1 MLLENVPGLLNWH
14 MRDDPPQP
22 PAITHVVS
30 ELERL
35 GYRWAHRV
43 IGLTGFGIPQRRRR
57 VFVVASRD
65 GDPRDVLLAPQ
76 AVCLGQCLEM
86 HRPPGGDVL
95 RANAGLGTDRG
106 TDSETDGCI
115 DDETHRHSKKK
126 RNNSDAFPERAC
138 VECALDAAASPAAAR
153 AGADRHSACAHGARE
168 CYECFRTPPL
178 VTPTRVVASIDLA
191 EKRHGPMLDE
201 LFTLTTANG
210 RRMCLVE
217 RDASSGAGRRGMLHV
232 EDAERLMGLPAGWT
246 EPVYPLNTPGK
257 PRRTMDY
264 KYAELVARNGRAAAE
279 SAAANSADPPG
290 SRDVSDP
297 PDDDRATTAR
307 TEENARRAF
316 AQRANEFSAATYK
329 RFEKLGL
336 AVAVPQARW
345 LGERLMR
352 PYDLK
357 FARAGDG
364 IKFAR
369 AVPGG
374 PNAAV
379 GGVVDRRDRRV
390 QRAAPSGF
398 DPLASEPDGEF
409 EAPSGGVDEDAR
421 IEIDDEGGGGDID
434 EDAVAT
440 KTARSS
446 GSRSVLDDARLEAA
460 AAASGWPDAA
470 YNVHPPLGWR
480 ARFALPECGDAP
492 VIRGFV
498 PLGEFLVKKPG
509 EWPEAPLEQ
518 ARGYVKRLRLAHVHV
533 EPFVARA
540 LGEKQTAAEKKTA
553 GKRKRGPGEEGD
565 GEETREETAPPDV
578 AAEGGVSG
586 DDGVPAGR
594 VVWAPWLLGRGP
606 PARRARVFWP
616 ALALH
621 AHDDRDQI
629 PPDAFDALAKARQ
642 ADAASRDLEISSDT
656 HVLVVYFGDKTYEWC
671 ASDSLL
677 NFLEH
682 RDEFAEQPLLRNR
695 KRFLEGVRLAGE
707 WVDEQRRL
715 GLAPSMLRAR
725 EARARAEERLRRA
738 VGAASGDGSGL
749 ATPASCGACGVC
761 KRNAAETGAVSFSP
775 RHLSRKCAN
784 RKATTVN
791 PSHDTASVCPQI
803 GVILEARVGHVG
815 ACLTLLRE
823 RAVGRRVRVHWPAEA
838 ARGPFAGTVASFDAE
853 SLTHSIAYDDGD
865 VEPACRLWKETVH
878 LGVPEDARAEAE
890 AAAEKRSGDEGAFG
904 GDEGARGEKKKART
918 RDEAPPAPFFGAGGT
933 DSPRGGHTSLPSASA
948 SRGKRKR
955 DRPPDGSGNVRDAL
969 DSRASRAAERATSRR
984 NIAGEAARAREPER
998 PRRGPGRPPASGR
1011 GRGTRRGDGA
1021 RGGAEACAVG

>member
-95 RANAGLGTDRG
+95 QANAGLGTDRG
-106 TDSETDGCI
+106 TDSETDGCEGDD
-115 DDETHRHSKKK
+115 DDEAHRHSKKK
-126 RNNSDAFPERAC
+126 RNDKASAFPERAC

-153 AGADRHSACAHGARE
+153 AKADRHFSQQKTCAHGARE

-264 KYAELVARNGRAAAE
+264 KYAELVARNGRAAAA
-279 SAAANSADPPG
+279 SAAANSADPPNS
-290 SRDVSDP
+290 SRDVSEP
-297 PDDDRATTAR
+297 PDDRATTGQKK

-364 IKFAR
+364 VKFAR

-398 DPLASEPDGEF
+398 GLGFPLASEPDGEY

-421 IEIDDEGGGGDID
+421 IEIDDEGGGGDVD

-440 KTARSS
+440 KTAWNRSS

-470 YNVHPPLGWR
+470 YNVHPSSGWR

-540 LGEKQTAAEKKTA
+540 LGEKQTAAAVT
-553 GKRKRGPGEEGD
+553 KRKRGPGEEGD
-565 GEETREETAPPDV
+565 GEETREVTAVPDV

-629 PPDAFDALAKARQ
+629 PPDAFDALAKVQ
-642 ADAASRDLEISSDT
+642 PVPSRGEIGEIGPSVSDT
-656 HVLVVYFGDKTYEWC
+656 HALVVYFGDKTYEWRE
-671 ASDSLL
+671 SDALL
-677 NFLEH
+677 DFLEH
-682 RDEFAEQPLLRNR
+682 KDELAEQPLLRTR
-695 KRFLEGVRLAGE
+695 ARFLRGVALAGE
-707 WVDEQRRL
+707 WHAEQRRL
-715 GLAPSMLRAR
+715 GVTPAIRRAR

-738 VGAASGDGSGL
+738 VGAAGGDGSGADAL
-749 ATPASCGACGVC
+749 PPASCGACRVC
-761 KRNAAETGAVSFSP
+761 ARNKQAETAIPFSA
-775 RHLSRKCAN
+775 RHLSRACAT
-784 RKATTVN
+784 ATAA
-791 PSHDTASVCPQI
+791 SSLQKRRLLDRTARSTNALCPQI
-803 GVILEARVGHVG
+803 GAIVEARRGHVG

-823 RAVGRRVRVHWPAEA
+823 RAVGRRVRVHWPDEA
-838 ARGPFAGTVASFDAE
+838 DRGPFAGTVAAFDAE
-853 SLTHSIAYDDGD
+853 FLTHAVAYDDGD

-890 AAAEKRSGDEGAFG
+890 RAQRRERGISSG
-904 GDEGARGEKKKART
+904 
-918 RDEAPPAPFFGAGGT
+918 P
-933 DSPRGGHTSLPSASA
+933 
-948 SRGKRKR
+948 
-955 DRPPDGSGNVRDAL
+955 RDA
-969 DSRASRAAERATSRR
+969 RATGRAARA
-984 NIAGEAARAREPER
+984 AARARNAEREPAR
-998 PRRGPGRPPASGR
+998 APASGR
-1011 GRGTRRGDGA
+1011 GRGG
-1021 RGGAEACAVG
+1021 RGGGGGGGRGRKEACVVG

>member
-1 MLLENVPGLLNWH
+1 MRYGAQTGLCAHVFRLLRASRSPVPWVLLENVPGLLNWH

-106 TDSETDGCI
+106 TDSENDGCI
-115 DDETHRHSKKK
+115 DDEAHRHSKKK
-126 RNNSDAFPERAC
+126 GNNSDAFPERAC

-279 SAAANSADPPG
+279 SDAANSADPH
-290 SRDVSDP
+290 
-297 PDDDRATTAR
+297 DDDRATTAR

-364 IKFAR
+364 VKFAR

-390 QRAAPSGF
+390 QKAAPSAPSGF
-398 DPLASEPDGEF
+398 YPLASEPDGSET
-409 EAPSGGVDEDAR
+409 PSGGVDEDAR
-421 IEIDDEGGGGDID
+421 IDEDDAVD

-440 KTARSS
+440 KTARKKSS
-446 GSRSVLDDARLEAA
+446 GFRSVLDDARLEAA

-470 YNVHPPLGWR
+470 YNVHPQLGWR

-509 EWPEAPLEQ
+509 EWPEASLEQ

-540 LGEKQTAAEKKTA
+540 LGEKQTAAGGK
-553 GKRKRGPGEEGD
+553 KRKRSPGEEGD
-565 GEETREETAPPDV
+565 GEETREETALSDV
-578 AAEGGVSG
+578 AAEGGVSE
-586 DDGVPAGR
+586 DDKVPAGR

-629 PPDAFDALAKARQ
+629 PPDAFDALAKVQPVPSRGEGAAA
-642 ADAASRDLEISSDT
+642 ADDASIGGGLLASVPADRTMRSLSVSDT
-656 HVLVVYFGDKTYEWC
+656 HVLVVYFGDKTYEWRE
-671 ASDSLL
+671 SDALL
-677 NFLEH
+677 DFLEH
-682 RDEFAEQPLLRNR
+682 KDELAEQPLLRTR
-695 KRFLEGVRLAGE
+695 ARFLRGVALANE
-707 WVDEQRRL
+707 WHAEQRRR
-715 GLAPSMLRAR
+715 GVTPAIRRAR

-738 VGAASGDGSGL
+738 VGAAGGDGSGAGVL
-749 ATPASCGACGVC
+749 PPASCGACRVC
-761 KRNAAETGAVSFSP
+761 ARNKQAETAVPFSA
-775 RHLSRKCAN
+775 RHLSRACA
-784 RKATTVN
+784 
-791 PSHDTASVCPQI
+791 TASAASARRLLDRTAHRQSARRPNALCPQI
-803 GVILEARVGHVG
+803 GAIVEARRGHVG

-823 RAVGRRVRVHWPAEA
+823 RAVGRRVRVYWPDEA
-838 ARGPFAGTVASFDAE
+838 DRGPFAGTVAAFDAE
-853 SLTHSIAYDDGD
+853 FLTHAVAYDDGD

-878 LGVPEDARAEAE
+878 LGVPEDAQAEAE
-890 AAAEKRSGDEGAFG
+890 RAQRRERGVLS
-904 GDEGARGEKKKART
+904 GARDAR
-918 RDEAPPAPFFGAGGT
+918 AKG
-933 DSPRGGHTSLPSASA
+933 
-948 SRGKRKR
+948 
-955 DRPPDGSGNVRDAL
+955 
-969 DSRASRAAERATSRR
+969 RATR
-984 NIAGEAARAREPER
+984 AAARARNAEREPAR
-998 PRRGPGRPPASGR
+998 PPGPRAPGRPPASAR
-1011 GRGTRRGDGA
+1011 GRGG
-1021 RGGAEACAVG
+1021 RGGGGGVGRGQKKACVVG

>member
-1 MLLENVPGLLNWH
+1 MRYGAQTGLCAHVFRLLRASRSPVPWVLLENVPGLLNWH

-106 TDSETDGCI
+106 TDSENDGCI
-115 DDETHRHSKKK
+115 DDEAHRHSKKK
-126 RNNSDAFPERAC
+126 GNNSDAFPERAC

-279 SAAANSADPPG
+279 SDAANSADPH
-290 SRDVSDP
+290 
-297 PDDDRATTAR
+297 DDDRATTAR

-364 IKFAR
+364 VKFAR

-390 QRAAPSGF
+390 QKAAPSAPSGF
-398 DPLASEPDGEF
+398 YPLASEPDGSET
-409 EAPSGGVDEDAR
+409 PSGGVDEDAR
-421 IEIDDEGGGGDID
+421 IDEDDAVD

-440 KTARSS
+440 KTARKKSS
-446 GSRSVLDDARLEAA
+446 GFRSVLDDARLEAA

-470 YNVHPPLGWR
+470 YNVHPQLGWR

-509 EWPEAPLEQ
+509 EWPEASLEQ

-540 LGEKQTAAEKKTA
+540 LGEKQTAAGGK
-553 GKRKRGPGEEGD
+553 KRKRSPGEEGD
-565 GEETREETAPPDV
+565 GEETREETALPDV
-578 AAEGGVSG
+578 AAEGGVSE
-586 DDGVPAGR
+586 DDKVPAGR

-629 PPDAFDALAKARQ
+629 PPDAFDALAKVQPVPSRGEGAAA
-642 ADAASRDLEISSDT
+642 ADDASIGGGLLASVPADRTMRSLSVSDT
-656 HVLVVYFGDKTYEWC
+656 HVLVVYFGDKTYEWRE
-671 ASDSLL
+671 SDALL
-677 NFLEH
+677 DFLEH
-682 RDEFAEQPLLRNR
+682 KDELAEQPLLRTR
-695 KRFLEGVRLAGE
+695 ARFLRGVALANE
-707 WVDEQRRL
+707 WHAEQRRR
-715 GLAPSMLRAR
+715 GVTPAIRRAR

-738 VGAASGDGSGL
+738 VGAAGGDGSGAGVL
-749 ATPASCGACGVC
+749 PPASCGACRVC
-761 KRNAAETGAVSFSP
+761 ARNKQAETAVPFSA
-775 RHLSRKCAN
+775 RHLSRACA
-784 RKATTVN
+784 
-791 PSHDTASVCPQI
+791 TASAASARRLLDRTAHRQSARRPNAVCPQI
-803 GVILEARVGHVG
+803 GAIVEARRGHVG

-823 RAVGRRVRVHWPAEA
+823 RAVGRRVRVHWPDEA
-838 ARGPFAGTVASFDAE
+838 DRGPFAGTVAAFDAE
-853 SLTHSIAYDDGD
+853 FLTHAVAYDDGD

-878 LGVPEDARAEAE
+878 LGVPEDAQAEAE
-890 AAAEKRSGDEGAFG
+890 RAQRRERGVSS
-904 GDEGARGEKKKART
+904 GARET
-918 RDEAPPAPFFGAGGT
+918 RAKG
-933 DSPRGGHTSLPSASA
+933 
-948 SRGKRKR
+948 
-955 DRPPDGSGNVRDAL
+955 
-969 DSRASRAAERATSRR
+969 RATR
-984 NIAGEAARAREPER
+984 AAARARNAEREPAR
-998 PRRGPGRPPASGR
+998 PPGPRAPGRPPASAR
-1011 GRGTRRGDGA
+1011 GRGG
-1021 RGGAEACAVG
+1021 RGGGGGVGRGQKKACVVG

>member
-1 MLLENVPGLLNWH
+1 MRFGTQTGLCAHVFRLLRASRAPWVVLENVPGLLNWH

-22 PAITHVVS
+22 PAISHVVS

-43 IGLTGFGIPQRRRR
+43 VGLTGFGIPQRRRR
-57 VFVVASRD
+57 VFVVASTH

-76 AVCLGQCLEM
+76 AVCLGQCVEM
-86 HRPPGGDVL
+86 HRREASDADVRGIVGGF
-95 RANAGLGTDRG
+95 
-106 TDSETDGCI
+106 ETDDASRR
-115 DDETHRHSKKK
+115 DDEAAGVAR
-126 RNNSDAFPERAC
+126 DGGERAC
-138 VECALDAAASPAAAR
+138 IECALDAVASPAAAAKSGGGGFAR
-153 AGADRHSACAHGARE
+153 ASACAHGARE

-178 VTPTRVVASIDLA
+178 VTPRRVVASLDLA
-191 EKRHGPMLDE
+191 EKRHGPMLNE

-217 RDASSGAGRRGMLHV
+217 RGRDGASRRGALHI

-246 EPVYPLNTPGK
+246 EPAYPLNVPGK
-257 PRRTMDY
+257 PKRNIDY
-264 KYAELVARNGRAAAE
+264 NYAALLARNGRAGDKTR
-279 SAAANSADPPG
+279 ADPRDDQTRE
-290 SRDVSDP
+290 SRENGRLLERDRRGNL
-297 PDDDRATTAR
+297 DDARA
-307 TEENARRAF
+307 EENARRAF
-316 AQRANEFSAATYK
+316 AQQMNEFSAATFK

-364 IKFAR
+364 VKFTVA
-369 AVPGG
+369 APGG
-374 PNAAV
+374 PDAAA

-390 QRAAPSGF
+390 RR
-398 DPLASEPDGEF
+398 E
-409 EAPSGGVDEDAR
+409 R
-421 IEIDDEGGGGDID
+421 
-434 EDAVAT
+434 
-440 KTARSS
+440 S
-446 GSRSVLDDARLEAA
+446 GSEEGKPFVDKRLSNETETDAIVRGARMVDDARLEAA

-470 YNVHPPLGWR
+470 YNVRPHFSWR

-498 PLGEFLVKKPG
+498 PLGEFLRRSADD
-509 EWPEAPLEQ
+509 WPEVSREQ
-518 ARGYVKRLRLAHVHV
+518 ALGYVERLRLAHMHV

-540 LGEKQTAAEKKTA
+540 LGEKPNARNADAPMRGAGAA
-553 GKRKRGPGEEGD
+553 GGDVPGD
-565 GEETREETAPPDV
+565 GSPPGGPPNVSD
-578 AAEGGVSG
+578 EGAVPE
-586 DDGVPAGR
+586 DGVPAGR

-784 RKATTVN
+784 RKATTAN

-984 NIAGEAARAREPER
+984 NIAGEAAHAREPER

>member
-1 MLLENVPGLLNWH
+1 MRYGAQTGLCAHVFRLLRASRSPVPWVLLENVPGLLNWH

-106 TDSETDGCI
+106 TDSENDGCI
-115 DDETHRHSKKK
+115 DDEAHRHSKKK
-126 RNNSDAFPERAC
+126 GNNSDAFPERAC

-279 SAAANSADPPG
+279 SDAANSADPH
-290 SRDVSDP
+290 
-297 PDDDRATTAR
+297 DDDRATTAR

-364 IKFAR
+364 VKFAR

-390 QRAAPSGF
+390 QKAAPSAPSGF
-398 DPLASEPDGEF
+398 YPLASEPDGSET
-409 EAPSGGVDEDAR
+409 PSGGVDEDAR
-421 IEIDDEGGGGDID
+421 IDEDDAVD

-440 KTARSS
+440 KTARKKSS
-446 GSRSVLDDARLEAA
+446 GFRSVLDDARLEAA

-470 YNVHPPLGWR
+470 YNVHPQLGWR

-509 EWPEAPLEQ
+509 EWPEASLEQ

-540 LGEKQTAAEKKTA
+540 LGEKQTAAGGK
-553 GKRKRGPGEEGD
+553 KRKRSPGEEGD
-565 GEETREETAPPDV
+565 GEETREETALPDV
-578 AAEGGVSG
+578 AAEGGVSE
-586 DDGVPAGR
+586 DDGIPAGR

-629 PPDAFDALAKARQ
+629 PPDAFDALAKVQPVPSRGEGAAA
-642 ADAASRDLEISSDT
+642 ADDASIGGGLLASVPADRTMRSLSVSDT
-656 HVLVVYFGDKTYEWC
+656 HVLVVYFGDKTYEWRE
-671 ASDSLL
+671 SDALL
-677 NFLEH
+677 DFLEH
-682 RDEFAEQPLLRNR
+682 KDELAEQPLLRTR
-695 KRFLEGVRLAGE
+695 ARFLRGVALANE
-707 WVDEQRRL
+707 WHAEQRRR
-715 GLAPSMLRAR
+715 GVTPAIRRAR

-738 VGAASGDGSGL
+738 VGAAGGDGSGAGVL
-749 ATPASCGACGVC
+749 PPASCGACRVC
-761 KRNAAETGAVSFSP
+761 ARNKQAETAVPFSA
-775 RHLSRKCAN
+775 RHLSRACA
-784 RKATTVN
+784 
-791 PSHDTASVCPQI
+791 TASAASARRLLDRTAHRQSARRPNALCPQI
-803 GVILEARVGHVG
+803 GAIVEARRGHVG

-823 RAVGRRVRVHWPAEA
+823 RAVGRRVRVHWPDEA
-838 ARGPFAGTVASFDAE
+838 DRGPFAGTVAAFDAE
-853 SLTHSIAYDDGD
+853 FLTHAVAYDDGD

-878 LGVPEDARAEAE
+878 LGVPEDAQAEAE
-890 AAAEKRSGDEGAFG
+890 RAQRRERGVSS
-904 GDEGARGEKKKART
+904 GARET
-918 RDEAPPAPFFGAGGT
+918 
-933 DSPRGGHTSLPSASA
+933 
-948 SRGKRKR
+948 
-955 DRPPDGSGNVRDAL
+955 
-969 DSRASRAAERATSRR
+969 RATGRATR
-984 NIAGEAARAREPER
+984 AAARARNAEREPAR
-998 PRRGPGRPPASGR
+998 PPGPRAPGRPPASAR
-1011 GRGTRRGDGA
+1011 GRGG
-1021 RGGAEACAVG
+1021 RGGGGGVGRGQKKACVVG

>member
-1 MLLENVPGLLNWH
+1 MRYGAQTGLCAHVFRLLRASRSPVPWVLLENVPGLLNWH

-106 TDSETDGCI
+106 TDSENDGCI
-115 DDETHRHSKKK
+115 DDEAHRHSKKK
-126 RNNSDAFPERAC
+126 GNNSDAFPERAC

-153 AGADRHSACAHGARE
+153 ARADRHSACAHGARE

-279 SAAANSADPPG
+279 SDAANSADPH
-290 SRDVSDP
+290 
-297 PDDDRATTAR
+297 DDDRATTAR

-364 IKFAR
+364 VKFAR

-390 QRAAPSGF
+390 QKAAPSAPSGF
-398 DPLASEPDGEF
+398 YPLASEPDGSET
-409 EAPSGGVDEDAR
+409 PSGGVDEDAR
-421 IEIDDEGGGGDID
+421 IDEDDAVD

-440 KTARSS
+440 KTARKKSS
-446 GSRSVLDDARLEAA
+446 GFRSVLDDARLEAA

-470 YNVHPPLGWR
+470 YNVHPQLGWR

-540 LGEKQTAAEKKTA
+540 LGEKQTAAGGK
-553 GKRKRGPGEEGD
+553 KRKRSPGEEGD
-565 GEETREETAPPDV
+565 GEETREETALSDV
-578 AAEGGVSG
+578 AAEGGVSE
-586 DDGVPAGR
+586 DDKVPAGR

-629 PPDAFDALAKARQ
+629 PPDAFDALAKVQPVPSRGEGAAA
-642 ADAASRDLEISSDT
+642 ADDASIGGGLLASVPADRTMRSLSVSDT
-656 HVLVVYFGDKTYEWC
+656 HVLVVYFGDKTYEWRE
-671 ASDSLL
+671 SDALL
-677 NFLEH
+677 DFLEH
-682 RDEFAEQPLLRNR
+682 KDELAEQPLLRTR
-695 KRFLEGVRLAGE
+695 ARFLRGVALANE
-707 WVDEQRRL
+707 WHAEQRRK
-715 GLAPSMLRAR
+715 GVTPAIRRAR

-738 VGAASGDGSGL
+738 VGAAGGDGSGAGVL
-749 ATPASCGACGVC
+749 PPASCGACRVC
-761 KRNAAETGAVSFSP
+761 ARNKQAETAVPFSA
-775 RHLSRKCAN
+775 RHLSRACA
-784 RKATTVN
+784 
-791 PSHDTASVCPQI
+791 TASAASARRLLDRTAHRQSARRPNALCPQI
-803 GVILEARVGHVG
+803 GAIVEARRGHVG

-823 RAVGRRVRVHWPAEA
+823 RAVGRRVRVHWPDEA
-838 ARGPFAGTVASFDAE
+838 DRGPFAGTVAAFDAE
-853 SLTHSIAYDDGD
+853 FLTHAFAYDDGD

-878 LGVPEDARAEAE
+878 LGVPEDAQAEAE
-890 AAAEKRSGDEGAFG
+890 RAQRRERGVLS
-904 GDEGARGEKKKART
+904 GARDAR
-918 RDEAPPAPFFGAGGT
+918 AKG
-933 DSPRGGHTSLPSASA
+933 
-948 SRGKRKR
+948 
-955 DRPPDGSGNVRDAL
+955 
-969 DSRASRAAERATSRR
+969 RATR
-984 NIAGEAARAREPER
+984 AAARARNAEREPAR
-998 PRRGPGRPPASGR
+998 APSPRGPGHPPASAR
-1011 GRGTRRGDGA
+1011 GRGG
-1021 RGGAEACAVG
+1021 RGGGGGGGREQKEACVVG

>member
-1 MLLENVPGLLNWH
+1 MRYGAQTGLCAHVFRLLRASRSPVPWVLLENVPGLLNWH

-106 TDSETDGCI
+106 TDSENDGCI
-115 DDETHRHSKKK
+115 DDEAHRHSKKK
-126 RNNSDAFPERAC
+126 GNNSDAFPERAC

-279 SAAANSADPPG
+279 SDAANSADPH
-290 SRDVSDP
+290 
-297 PDDDRATTAR
+297 DDDRATTAR

-364 IKFAR
+364 VKFAR

-390 QRAAPSGF
+390 QKAAPSAPSGF
-398 DPLASEPDGEF
+398 YPLASEPDGSET
-409 EAPSGGVDEDAR
+409 PSGGVDEDAR
-421 IEIDDEGGGGDID
+421 IDEDDAVD

-440 KTARSS
+440 KTARKKSS
-446 GSRSVLDDARLEAA
+446 GFRSVLDDARLEAA

-470 YNVHPPLGWR
+470 YNVHPQLGWR

-509 EWPEAPLEQ
+509 EWPEASLEQ

-540 LGEKQTAAEKKTA
+540 LGEKQTAAGGK
-553 GKRKRGPGEEGD
+553 KRKRSPGEEGD
-565 GEETREETAPPDV
+565 GEETREETALSDV
-578 AAEGGVSG
+578 AAEGGVSE
-586 DDGVPAGR
+586 DDKVPAGR

-629 PPDAFDALAKARQ
+629 PPDAFDALAKVQPVPSRGEGAAA
-642 ADAASRDLEISSDT
+642 ADDASIGGGLLASVPADRTMRSLSVSDT
-656 HVLVVYFGDKTYEWC
+656 HVLVVYFGDKTYEWRE
-671 ASDSLL
+671 SDALL
-677 NFLEH
+677 DFLEH
-682 RDEFAEQPLLRNR
+682 KDELAEQPLLRTR
-695 KRFLEGVRLAGE
+695 ARFLRGVALANE
-707 WVDEQRRL
+707 WHAEQRRR
-715 GLAPSMLRAR
+715 GVTPAIRRAR

-738 VGAASGDGSGL
+738 VGAAGGDGSGAGVL
-749 ATPASCGACGVC
+749 PPASCGACRVC
-761 KRNAAETGAVSFSP
+761 ARNKQAETAVPFSA
-775 RHLSRKCAN
+775 RHLSRACA
-784 RKATTVN
+784 
-791 PSHDTASVCPQI
+791 TASAASARRLLDRTAHRQSARRPNALCPQI
-803 GVILEARVGHVG
+803 GAIVEARRGHVG

-823 RAVGRRVRVHWPAEA
+823 RAVGRRVRVYWPDEA
-838 ARGPFAGTVASFDAE
+838 DRGPFAGTVAAFDAE
-853 SLTHSIAYDDGD
+853 FLTHAVAYDDGD

-878 LGVPEDARAEAE
+878 LGVPEDAQAEAE
-890 AAAEKRSGDEGAFG
+890 RAQRRERGVLS
-904 GDEGARGEKKKART
+904 GARDAR
-918 RDEAPPAPFFGAGGT
+918 AKG
-933 DSPRGGHTSLPSASA
+933 
-948 SRGKRKR
+948 
-955 DRPPDGSGNVRDAL
+955 
-969 DSRASRAAERATSRR
+969 RATR
-984 NIAGEAARAREPER
+984 AAARARNAEREPAR
-998 PRRGPGRPPASGR
+998 PPGPRAPGRPPASAR
-1011 GRGTRRGDGA
+1011 GRGG
-1021 RGGAEACAVG
+1021 RGGGGGFGRGQKKACVVG

>member
-1 MLLENVPGLLNWH
+1 MRYGAQTGLCAHVFRLLRASRSPVPWVLLENVPGLLNWH

-106 TDSETDGCI
+106 TDSENDGCI
-115 DDETHRHSKKK
+115 DDEAHRHSKKK
-126 RNNSDAFPERAC
+126 GNNSDAFPERAC

-279 SAAANSADPPG
+279 SDAANSADPH
-290 SRDVSDP
+290 
-297 PDDDRATTAR
+297 DDDRATTAR

-364 IKFAR
+364 VKFAR

-390 QRAAPSGF
+390 QKAAPSAPSGF
-398 DPLASEPDGEF
+398 YPLASEPDGSET
-409 EAPSGGVDEDAR
+409 PSGGVDEDAR
-421 IEIDDEGGGGDID
+421 IDEDDAVD

-440 KTARSS
+440 KTARKKSS
-446 GSRSVLDDARLEAA
+446 GFRSVLDDARLEAA

-470 YNVHPPLGWR
+470 YNVHPQLGWR

-509 EWPEAPLEQ
+509 EWPEASLEQ

-540 LGEKQTAAEKKTA
+540 LGEKQTAAGGK
-553 GKRKRGPGEEGD
+553 KRKRSPGEEGD
-565 GEETREETAPPDV
+565 GEETREETALPDV
-578 AAEGGVSG
+578 AAEGGVSE
-586 DDGVPAGR
+586 DDKVPAGR

-629 PPDAFDALAKARQ
+629 PPDAFDALAKVQPVPSRGEGAA
-642 ADAASRDLEISSDT
+642 ADDDASIGGGLLASVPADRTMRSLSVSDT
-656 HVLVVYFGDKTYEWC
+656 HVLVVYFGDKTYEWRE
-671 ASDSLL
+671 SDALL
-677 NFLEH
+677 DFLEH
-682 RDEFAEQPLLRNR
+682 KDELAEQPLLRTR
-695 KRFLEGVRLAGE
+695 ARFLRGVALANE
-707 WVDEQRRL
+707 WHAEQRRR
-715 GLAPSMLRAR
+715 GVTPAIRRAR

-738 VGAASGDGSGL
+738 VGAAGGDGSGAGVL
-749 ATPASCGACGVC
+749 PPASCGACRVC
-761 KRNAAETGAVSFSP
+761 ARNKQAETAVPFSA
-775 RHLSRKCAN
+775 RHLSRACA
-784 RKATTVN
+784 
-791 PSHDTASVCPQI
+791 TASAASARRLLDRTAHRQSARRPNAVCPQI
-803 GVILEARVGHVG
+803 GAIVEARRGHVG

-823 RAVGRRVRVHWPAEA
+823 RAVGRRVRVHWPDEA
-838 ARGPFAGTVASFDAE
+838 DRGPFAGTVAAFDAE
-853 SLTHSIAYDDGD
+853 FLTHAVAYDDGD

-878 LGVPEDARAEAE
+878 LGVPEDAQAEAE
-890 AAAEKRSGDEGAFG
+890 RAQRRERGVLS
-904 GDEGARGEKKKART
+904 GARDAR
-918 RDEAPPAPFFGAGGT
+918 AKG
-933 DSPRGGHTSLPSASA
+933 
-948 SRGKRKR
+948 
-955 DRPPDGSGNVRDAL
+955 
-969 DSRASRAAERATSRR
+969 RATR
-984 NIAGEAARAREPER
+984 AAARARNAEREPAR
-998 PRRGPGRPPASGR
+998 APSPRGPGRPPASAR
-1011 GRGTRRGDGA
+1011 GRGG
-1021 RGGAEACAVG
+1021 RGGGGGGGRGQKEACVVG

>member
-1 MLLENVPGLLNWH
+1 MPSRNA
-14 MRDDPPQP
+14 R
-22 PAITHVVS
+22 AS
-30 ELERL
+30 SA
-35 GYRWAHRV
+35 RW
-43 IGLTGFGIPQRRRR
+43 TRRRP
-57 VFVVASRD
+57 
-65 GDPRDVLLAPQ
+65 PR
-76 AVCLGQCLEM
+76 
-86 HRPPGGDVL
+86 R
-95 RANAGLGTDRG
+95 RG
-106 TDSETDGCI
+106 
-115 DDETHRHSKKK
+115 
-126 RNNSDAFPERAC
+126 
-138 VECALDAAASPAAAR
+138 

-279 SAAANSADPPG
+279 
-290 SRDVSDP
+290 
-297 PDDDRATTAR
+297 DDDAERIGGSAR
-307 TEENARRAF
+307 RRRRDRPGRLTEENARRAF

-357 FARAGDG
+357 FARRRRRRPPSDSNP
-364 IKFAR
+364 R
-369 AVPGG
+369 PCPAV

-390 QRAAPSGF
+390 QKAAPSAPSGF
-398 DPLASEPDGEF
+398 YPLASEPDGSET
-409 EAPSGGVDEDAR
+409 PSGGVDEDAR
-421 IEIDDEGGGGDID
+421 IDEDDAVD

-440 KTARSS
+440 KTARKKSS
-446 GSRSVLDDARLEAA
+446 GFRSVLDDARLEAA

-470 YNVHPPLGWR
+470 YNVHPQLGWR

-509 EWPEAPLEQ
+509 EWPEASLEQ

-540 LGEKQTAAEKKTA
+540 LGEKQTAAGGK
-553 GKRKRGPGEEGD
+553 KRKRSPGEEGD
-565 GEETREETAPPDV
+565 GEETREETALPDV
-578 AAEGGVSG
+578 AAEGGVSE
-586 DDGVPAGR
+586 DDKVPAGR

-629 PPDAFDALAKARQ
+629 PPDAFDALAKVQPVPSRGEGAAA
-642 ADAASRDLEISSDT
+642 ADDASIGGGLLASVPADRTMRSLSVSDT
-656 HVLVVYFGDKTYEWC
+656 HVLVVYFGDKTYEWRE
-671 ASDSLL
+671 SDALL
-677 NFLEH
+677 DFLEH
-682 RDEFAEQPLLRNR
+682 KDELAEQPLLRTR
-695 KRFLEGVRLAGE
+695 ARFLRGVALANE
-707 WVDEQRRL
+707 WHAEQRER
-715 GLAPSMLRAR
+715 GVTPAIRRAR

-738 VGAASGDGSGL
+738 VGPPAATGAARAYS
-749 ATPASCGACGVC
+749 PASCGACRVC
-761 KRNAAETGAVSFSP
+761 A
-775 RHLSRKCAN
+775 
-784 RKATTVN
+784 
-791 PSHDTASVCPQI
+791 
-803 GVILEARVGHVG
+803 
-815 ACLTLLRE
+815 
-823 RAVGRRVRVHWPAEA
+823 
-838 ARGPFAGTVASFDAE
+838 
-853 SLTHSIAYDDGD
+853 
-865 VEPACRLWKETVH
+865 
-878 LGVPEDARAEAE
+878 
-890 AAAEKRSGDEGAFG
+890 
-904 GDEGARGEKKKART
+904 
-918 RDEAPPAPFFGAGGT
+918 
-933 DSPRGGHTSLPSASA
+933 
-948 SRGKRKR
+948 
-955 DRPPDGSGNVRDAL
+955 
-969 DSRASRAAERATSRR
+969 RATSR
-984 NIAGEAARAREPER
+984 
-998 PRRGPGRPPASGR
+998 PRRRSPSRPG
-1011 GRGTRRGDGA
+1011 T
-1021 RGGAEACAVG
+1021 

>member
-1 MLLENVPGLLNWH
+1 MRYGAQTGLCAHVFRLLRASRSPVPWVLLENVPGLLNWH

-106 TDSETDGCI
+106 TDSENDGCI
-115 DDETHRHSKKK
+115 DDEAHRHSKKK
-126 RNNSDAFPERAC
+126 GNNSDAFPERAC

-279 SAAANSADPPG
+279 SDAANSADPH
-290 SRDVSDP
+290 
-297 PDDDRATTAR
+297 DDDRATTAR

-364 IKFAR
+364 VKFAR

-390 QRAAPSGF
+390 QKAAPSAPSGF
-398 DPLASEPDGEF
+398 YPLASEPDGSET
-409 EAPSGGVDEDAR
+409 PSGGVDEDAR
-421 IEIDDEGGGGDID
+421 IDEDDAVD

-440 KTARSS
+440 KTARKKSS
-446 GSRSVLDDARLEAA
+446 GFRSVLDDARLEAA

-470 YNVHPPLGWR
+470 YNVHPQLGWR

-509 EWPEAPLEQ
+509 EWPEASLEQ

-540 LGEKQTAAEKKTA
+540 LGEKQTAAGGK
-553 GKRKRGPGEEGD
+553 KRKRSPGEEGD
-565 GEETREETAPPDV
+565 GEETREETALPDV
-578 AAEGGVSG
+578 AAEGGVSE
-586 DDGVPAGR
+586 DDKVPAGR

-629 PPDAFDALAKARQ
+629 PPDAFDALAKVQPVPSRGEGAA
-642 ADAASRDLEISSDT
+642 ADDDASIGGGLLASAGTMRSLSVSDT
-656 HVLVVYFGDKTYEWC
+656 HVLVVYFGDKTYEWRE
-671 ASDSLL
+671 SDALL
-677 NFLEH
+677 DFLEH
-682 RDEFAEQPLLRNR
+682 KDELAEQPLLRTR
-695 KRFLEGVRLAGE
+695 ARFLRGVALANE
-707 WVDEQRRL
+707 WHAEQRRR
-715 GLAPSMLRAR
+715 GVTPAIRRAR

-738 VGAASGDGSGL
+738 VGAAGGDGSGAGVL
-749 ATPASCGACGVC
+749 PPASCGACRVC
-761 KRNAAETGAVSFSP
+761 ARNKQAETAVPFSA
-775 RHLSRKCAN
+775 RHLSRACA
-784 RKATTVN
+784 
-791 PSHDTASVCPQI
+791 TASAASARRLLDRTAHRQSARRPNALCPQI
-803 GVILEARVGHVG
+803 GAIVEARRGHVG

-823 RAVGRRVRVHWPAEA
+823 RAVGRRVRVHWPDEA
-838 ARGPFAGTVASFDAE
+838 DRGPFAGTVAAFDAE
-853 SLTHSIAYDDGD
+853 FLTHAVAYDDGD

-878 LGVPEDARAEAE
+878 LGVPEDAQAEAE
-890 AAAEKRSGDEGAFG
+890 RAQRRERGVLS
-904 GDEGARGEKKKART
+904 GARDAR
-918 RDEAPPAPFFGAGGT
+918 AKG
-933 DSPRGGHTSLPSASA
+933 
-948 SRGKRKR
+948 
-955 DRPPDGSGNVRDAL
+955 
-969 DSRASRAAERATSRR
+969 RATR
-984 NIAGEAARAREPER
+984 AAARARNAEREPAR
-998 PRRGPGRPPASGR
+998 PPGPRAPGRPPASAR
-1011 GRGTRRGDGA
+1011 GRGG
-1021 RGGAEACAVG
+1021 RGGGGGVGRGQKKACVVG

>member
-1 MLLENVPGLLNWH
+1 MRYGAQTGLCAHVFRLLRASRSPVPWVLLENVPGLLNWH

-106 TDSETDGCI
+106 TDSENDGCI
-115 DDETHRHSKKK
+115 DDEAHRHSKKK
-126 RNNSDAFPERAC
+126 GNNSDAFPERAC

-279 SAAANSADPPG
+279 SDAANSADPH
-290 SRDVSDP
+290 
-297 PDDDRATTAR
+297 DDDRATTAR

-364 IKFAR
+364 VKFAR

-390 QRAAPSGF
+390 QKAAPSAPSGF
-398 DPLASEPDGEF
+398 YPLASEPDGSET
-409 EAPSGGVDEDAR
+409 PSGGVDEDAR
-421 IEIDDEGGGGDID
+421 IDEDDAVD

-440 KTARSS
+440 KTARKKSS
-446 GSRSVLDDARLEAA
+446 GFRSVLDDARLEAA

-470 YNVHPPLGWR
+470 YNVHPQLGWR

-509 EWPEAPLEQ
+509 EWPEASLEQ

-540 LGEKQTAAEKKTA
+540 LGEKQTAAGGK
-553 GKRKRGPGEEGD
+553 KRKRSPGEEGD
-565 GEETREETAPPDV
+565 GEETREETALPDV
-578 AAEGGVSG
+578 AAEGGVSE
-586 DDGVPAGR
+586 DDKVPAGR

-629 PPDAFDALAKARQ
+629 PPDAFDALAKVQPVPSRGEGAAA
-642 ADAASRDLEISSDT
+642 ADDASIGGGLLASVPADRTMRSLSVSDT
-656 HVLVVYFGDKTYEWC
+656 HVLVVYFGDKTYEWRE
-671 ASDSLL
+671 SDALL
-677 NFLEH
+677 DFLEH
-682 RDEFAEQPLLRNR
+682 KDELAEQPLLRTR
-695 KRFLEGVRLAGE
+695 ARFLRGVALANE
-707 WVDEQRRL
+707 WHAEQRRR
-715 GLAPSMLRAR
+715 GVTPAIRRAR

-738 VGAASGDGSGL
+738 VGAAGGDGSGAGVL
-749 ATPASCGACGVC
+749 PPASCGACRVC
-761 KRNAAETGAVSFSP
+761 ARNKQAETAVPFSA
-775 RHLSRKCAN
+775 RHLSRACA
-784 RKATTVN
+784 
-791 PSHDTASVCPQI
+791 TASAASARRLLDRTAHRQSARRPNAVCPQI
-803 GVILEARVGHVG
+803 GAIVEARRGHVG

-823 RAVGRRVRVHWPAEA
+823 RAVGRRVRVHWPDEA
-838 ARGPFAGTVASFDAE
+838 DRGPFAGTVAAFDAE
-853 SLTHSIAYDDGD
+853 FLTHAVAYDDGD

-878 LGVPEDARAEAE
+878 LGVPEDAQAEAE
-890 AAAEKRSGDEGAFG
+890 RAQRRERGVLS
-904 GDEGARGEKKKART
+904 GARDAR
-918 RDEAPPAPFFGAGGT
+918 AKG
-933 DSPRGGHTSLPSASA
+933 
-948 SRGKRKR
+948 
-955 DRPPDGSGNVRDAL
+955 
-969 DSRASRAAERATSRR
+969 RATR
-984 NIAGEAARAREPER
+984 AAARARNAEREPAR
-998 PRRGPGRPPASGR
+998 PPGPRAPGRPPASAR
-1011 GRGTRRGDGA
+1011 GRGG
-1021 RGGAEACAVG
+1021 RGGGGGVGRGQKKACVVG

>member
-1 MLLENVPGLLNWH
+1 VLLENVPGLLNWH

-153 AGADRHSACAHGARE
+153 AKADRHSACAHGARE

-470 YNVHPPLGWR
+470 YNVHPSSGWR

-629 PPDAFDALAKARQ
+629 PPDAFDALAKVQPVPSRGEGAAA
-642 ADAASRDLEISSDT
+642 ADDASIGPSVSDT
-656 HVLVVYFGDKTYEWC
+656 HVLVVYFGDKTYEWRE
-671 ASDSLL
+671 SDALL
-677 NFLEH
+677 DFLEH
-682 RDEFAEQPLLRNR
+682 KDELAEQPLLRTR
-695 KRFLEGVRLAGE
+695 ARFLRGVALANE
-707 WVDEQRRL
+707 WHAEQRRL
-715 GLAPSMLRAR
+715 GVTPAIRRAS

-738 VGAASGDGSGL
+738 VGAAGGDGSGAGAL
-749 ATPASCGACGVC
+749 PPASCGVCRVCACN
-761 KRNAAETGAVSFSP
+761 KQAETAVPFSA
-775 RHLSRKCAN
+775 RHLSRACAT
-784 RKATTVN
+784 ATAA
-791 PSHDTASVCPQI
+791 SARRLLDRTARRQSAQHPNALCPQI
-803 GVILEARVGHVG
+803 GAIVEARRGHVG

-823 RAVGRRVRVHWPAEA
+823 RAVGRRVRVHWPDEA
-838 ARGPFAGTVASFDAE
+838 DRGPFAGTVAGFDAE
-853 SLTHSIAYDDGD
+853 FLTHAVAYDDGD

-878 LGVPEDARAEAE
+878 LGVPEDAQAEAE
-890 AAAEKRSGDEGAFG
+890 RAQRREQGVSS
-904 GDEGARGEKKKART
+904 GARGGVGEGT
-918 RDEAPPAPFFGAGGT
+918 RDA
-933 DSPRGGHTSLPSASA
+933 
-948 SRGKRKR
+948 
-955 DRPPDGSGNVRDAL
+955 
-969 DSRASRAAERATSRR
+969 RAKGRAARA
-984 NIAGEAARAREPER
+984 AARARNAEREPAR
-998 PRRGPGRPPASGR
+998 APGPRGPGRPPASGR
-1011 GRGTRRGDGA
+1011 GRGG
-1021 RGGAEACAVG
+1021 RGGGGGGGRGQKEACVVG

>member
-1 MLLENVPGLLNWH
+1 MPWVLLENVPGLLNWH

-106 TDSETDGCI
+106 TDSENDGCI
-115 DDETHRHSKKK
+115 DDEAHRHSKKK
-126 RNNSDAFPERAC
+126 GNNSDAFPERAC

-279 SAAANSADPPG
+279 SDAANSADPH
-290 SRDVSDP
+290 
-297 PDDDRATTAR
+297 DDDRATTAR

-364 IKFAR
+364 VKFAR

-390 QRAAPSGF
+390 QKAAPSAPSGF
-398 DPLASEPDGEF
+398 YPLASEPDGSET
-409 EAPSGGVDEDAR
+409 PSGGVDEDAR
-421 IEIDDEGGGGDID
+421 IDEDDAVD

-440 KTARSS
+440 KTARKKSS
-446 GSRSVLDDARLEAA
+446 GFRSVLDDARLEAA

-470 YNVHPPLGWR
+470 YNVHPQLGWR

-509 EWPEAPLEQ
+509 EWPEASLEQ

-540 LGEKQTAAEKKTA
+540 LGEKQTAAGGK
-553 GKRKRGPGEEGD
+553 KRKRSPGEEGD
-565 GEETREETAPPDV
+565 GEETREETALPDV
-578 AAEGGVSG
+578 AAEGGVSE
-586 DDGVPAGR
+586 DDKVPAGR

-629 PPDAFDALAKARQ
+629 PPDAFDALAKVQPVPSRGEGAAA
-642 ADAASRDLEISSDT
+642 ADDASIGGGLLASVPADRTMRSLSVSDT
-656 HVLVVYFGDKTYEWC
+656 HVLVVYFGDKTYEWRE
-671 ASDSLL
+671 SDALL
-677 NFLEH
+677 DFLEH
-682 RDEFAEQPLLRNR
+682 KDELAEQPLLRTR
-695 KRFLEGVRLAGE
+695 ARFLRGVALANE
-707 WVDEQRRL
+707 WHAEQRRR
-715 GLAPSMLRAR
+715 GVTPAIRRAR

-738 VGAASGDGSGL
+738 VGAAGGDGSGAGVL
-749 ATPASCGACGVC
+749 PPASCGACRVC
-761 KRNAAETGAVSFSP
+761 ARNKQAETAVPFSA
-775 RHLSRKCAN
+775 RHLSRACA
-784 RKATTVN
+784 
-791 PSHDTASVCPQI
+791 TASAASARRLLDRTAHRQSARRPNALCPQI
-803 GVILEARVGHVG
+803 GAIVEARRGHVG

-823 RAVGRRVRVHWPAEA
+823 RAVGRRVRVHWPDEA
-838 ARGPFAGTVASFDAE
+838 DRGPFAGTVAAFDAE
-853 SLTHSIAYDDGD
+853 FLTHAVAYDDGD

-878 LGVPEDARAEAE
+878 LGVPEDAQAEAE
-890 AAAEKRSGDEGAFG
+890 RAQRRERGVLS
-904 GDEGARGEKKKART
+904 GARDAR
-918 RDEAPPAPFFGAGGT
+918 AKG
-933 DSPRGGHTSLPSASA
+933 
-948 SRGKRKR
+948 
-955 DRPPDGSGNVRDAL
+955 
-969 DSRASRAAERATSRR
+969 RATR
-984 NIAGEAARAREPER
+984 AAARARNAEREPAR
-998 PRRGPGRPPASGR
+998 PPGPRAPGRPPASAR
-1011 GRGTRRGDGA
+1011 GRGG
-1021 RGGAEACAVG
+1021 RGGGGGVGRGQKKACVVG

>member
-1 MLLENVPGLLNWH
+1 MRYGAQTGLCAHVFRLLRASRSPVPWVLLENVPGLLNWH

-106 TDSETDGCI
+106 TDSENDGCI
-115 DDETHRHSKKK
+115 DDEAHRHSKKK
-126 RNNSDAFPERAC
+126 GNNSDAFPERAC

-279 SAAANSADPPG
+279 SDAANSADPH
-290 SRDVSDP
+290 
-297 PDDDRATTAR
+297 DDDRATTAR

-364 IKFAR
+364 VKFAR

-390 QRAAPSGF
+390 QKAAPSAPSGF
-398 DPLASEPDGEF
+398 YPLASEPDGSET
-409 EAPSGGVDEDAR
+409 PSGGVDEDAR
-421 IEIDDEGGGGDID
+421 IDEDDAVD

-440 KTARSS
+440 KTARKKSS
-446 GSRSVLDDARLEAA
+446 GFRSVLDDARLEAA

-470 YNVHPPLGWR
+470 YNVHPQLGWR

-509 EWPEAPLEQ
+509 EWPEASLEQ

-540 LGEKQTAAEKKTA
+540 LGEKQTAAGGK
-553 GKRKRGPGEEGD
+553 KRKRSPGEEGD
-565 GEETREETAPPDV
+565 GEETREETALPDV
-578 AAEGGVSG
+578 AAEGGVSE
-586 DDGVPAGR
+586 DDKVPAGR

-629 PPDAFDALAKARQ
+629 PPDAFDALAKVQPVPSRGEGAAA
-642 ADAASRDLEISSDT
+642 ADDASIGGGLLASVPADRTMRSLSVSDT
-656 HVLVVYFGDKTYEWC
+656 HVLVVYFGDKTYEWRE
-671 ASDSLL
+671 SDALL
-677 NFLEH
+677 DFLEH
-682 RDEFAEQPLLRNR
+682 KDELAEQPLLRTR
-695 KRFLEGVRLAGE
+695 ARFLRGVALANE
-707 WVDEQRRL
+707 WHAEQRRR
-715 GLAPSMLRAR
+715 GVTPAIRRAR

-738 VGAASGDGSGL
+738 VGAAGGDGSGAGVL
-749 ATPASCGACGVC
+749 PPASCGACRVC
-761 KRNAAETGAVSFSP
+761 ARNKQAETAVPFSA
-775 RHLSRKCAN
+775 RHLSRACA
-784 RKATTVN
+784 
-791 PSHDTASVCPQI
+791 TASAASARRLLDRTAHRQSARRPNALCPQI
-803 GVILEARVGHVG
+803 GAIVEARRGHVG

-823 RAVGRRVRVHWPAEA
+823 RAVGRRVRVHWPDEA
-838 ARGPFAGTVASFDAE
+838 DRGPFAGTVAAFDAE
-853 SLTHSIAYDDGD
+853 FLTHAVAYDDGD

-878 LGVPEDARAEAE
+878 LGVPEDAQAEAE
-890 AAAEKRSGDEGAFG
+890 RAQRRERGVLS
-904 GDEGARGEKKKART
+904 GARDAR
-918 RDEAPPAPFFGAGGT
+918 AKG
-933 DSPRGGHTSLPSASA
+933 
-948 SRGKRKR
+948 
-955 DRPPDGSGNVRDAL
+955 
-969 DSRASRAAERATSRR
+969 RATR
-984 NIAGEAARAREPER
+984 AAARARNAEREPAR
-998 PRRGPGRPPASGR
+998 APSPRGPGRPPASAR
-1011 GRGTRRGDGA
+1011 GRGG
-1021 RGGAEACAVG
+1021 RGGGGGGGRGQKEACVVG

>member
-1 MLLENVPGLLNWH
+1 MRYGAQTGLCAHVFRLLRASRSPVPWVLLENVPGLLNWH

-106 TDSETDGCI
+106 TDSENDGCI
-115 DDETHRHSKKK
+115 DDEAHRHSKKK
-126 RNNSDAFPERAC
+126 GNNSDAFPERAC

-279 SAAANSADPPG
+279 SDAANSADPH
-290 SRDVSDP
+290 
-297 PDDDRATTAR
+297 DDDGATTAR

-364 IKFAR
+364 VKFAR

-390 QRAAPSGF
+390 QKAAPSAPSGF
-398 DPLASEPDGEF
+398 YPLASEPDGSET
-409 EAPSGGVDEDAR
+409 PSGGVDEDAR
-421 IEIDDEGGGGDID
+421 IDEDDAVD

-440 KTARSS
+440 KTARKKSS
-446 GSRSVLDDARLEAA
+446 GFRSVLDDARLEAA

-470 YNVHPPLGWR
+470 YNVHPQLGWR

-509 EWPEAPLEQ
+509 EWPEASLEQ

-540 LGEKQTAAEKKTA
+540 LGEKQTAAGGK
-553 GKRKRGPGEEGD
+553 KRKRSPGEEGD
-565 GEETREETAPPDV
+565 GEETREETALPDV
-578 AAEGGVSG
+578 AAEGGVSE
-586 DDGVPAGR
+586 DDKVPAGR

-629 PPDAFDALAKARQ
+629 PPDAFDALAKVQPVPSRGEGAAA
-642 ADAASRDLEISSDT
+642 ADDASIGGGLLASVPADRTMRSLSVSDT
-656 HVLVVYFGDKTYEWC
+656 HVLVVYFGDKTYEWRE
-671 ASDSLL
+671 SDALL
-677 NFLEH
+677 DFLEH
-682 RDEFAEQPLLRNR
+682 KDELAEQPLLRTR
-695 KRFLEGVRLAGE
+695 ARFLRGVALANE
-707 WVDEQRRL
+707 WHAEQRRR
-715 GLAPSMLRAR
+715 GVTPAIRRAR

-738 VGAASGDGSGL
+738 VGAAGGDGSGAGVL
-749 ATPASCGACGVC
+749 PPASCGACRVC
-761 KRNAAETGAVSFSP
+761 ARNKQAETAVPFSA
-775 RHLSRKCAN
+775 RHLSRACA
-784 RKATTVN
+784 
-791 PSHDTASVCPQI
+791 TASAASARRLLDRTAHRQSARRPNALCPQI
-803 GVILEARVGHVG
+803 GAIVEARRGHVG

-823 RAVGRRVRVHWPAEA
+823 RAVGRRVRVHWPDEA
-838 ARGPFAGTVASFDAE
+838 DRGPFAGTVAAFDAE
-853 SLTHSIAYDDGD
+853 FLTHAVAYDDGD

-878 LGVPEDARAEAE
+878 LGVPEDAQAEAE
-890 AAAEKRSGDEGAFG
+890 RAQRRERGVSS
-904 GDEGARGEKKKART
+904 GAR
-918 RDEAPPAPFFGAGGT
+918 
-933 DSPRGGHTSLPSASA
+933 
-948 SRGKRKR
+948 
-955 DRPPDGSGNVRDAL
+955 DA
-969 DSRASRAAERATSRR
+969 RATGRATR
-984 NIAGEAARAREPER
+984 AAARARNAFCLESALR
-998 PRRGPGRPPASGR
+998 AM
-1011 GRGTRRGDGA
+1011 
-1021 RGGAEACAVG
+1021 

>member
-1 MLLENVPGLLNWH
+1 MRPGLRYGAQTGLCAHVFRLLRASRSPVPWVLLENVPGLLNWH

-106 TDSETDGCI
+106 TDSENDGCI
-115 DDETHRHSKKK
+115 DDEAHRHSKKK
-126 RNNSDAFPERAC
+126 GNNSDAFPERAC

-279 SAAANSADPPG
+279 SDAANSADPH
-290 SRDVSDP
+290 
-297 PDDDRATTAR
+297 DDDRATTAR

-364 IKFAR
+364 VKFAR

-390 QRAAPSGF
+390 QKAAPSAPSGF
-398 DPLASEPDGEF
+398 YPLASEPDGSET
-409 EAPSGGVDEDAR
+409 PSGGVDEDAR
-421 IEIDDEGGGGDID
+421 IDEDDAVD

-440 KTARSS
+440 KTARKKSS
-446 GSRSVLDDARLEAA
+446 GFRSVLDDARLEAA

-470 YNVHPPLGWR
+470 YNVHPQLGWR

-509 EWPEAPLEQ
+509 EWPEASLEQ

-540 LGEKQTAAEKKTA
+540 LGEKQTAAGGK
-553 GKRKRGPGEEGD
+553 KRKRSPGEEGD
-565 GEETREETAPPDV
+565 GEETREETALPDV
-578 AAEGGVSG
+578 AAEGGVSE
-586 DDGVPAGR
+586 DDKVPAGR

-629 PPDAFDALAKARQ
+629 PPDAFDALAKVQPVPSRGEGAAA
-642 ADAASRDLEISSDT
+642 ADDASIGGGLLASVPADRTMRSLSVSDT
-656 HVLVVYFGDKTYEWC
+656 HVLVVYFGDKTYEWRE
-671 ASDSLL
+671 SDALL
-677 NFLEH
+677 DFLEH
-682 RDEFAEQPLLRNR
+682 KDELAEQPLLRTR
-695 KRFLEGVRLAGE
+695 ARFLRGVALANE
-707 WVDEQRRL
+707 WHAEQRRR
-715 GLAPSMLRAR
+715 GVTPAIRRAR

-738 VGAASGDGSGL
+738 VGAAGGDGSGAGVL
-749 ATPASCGACGVC
+749 PPASCGACRVC
-761 KRNAAETGAVSFSP
+761 ARNKQAETAVPFSA
-775 RHLSRKCAN
+775 RHLSRACA
-784 RKATTVN
+784 
-791 PSHDTASVCPQI
+791 TASAASARRLLDRTAHRQSARRPNALCPQI
-803 GVILEARVGHVG
+803 GAIVEARRGHVG

-823 RAVGRRVRVHWPAEA
+823 RAVGRRVRVHWPDEA
-838 ARGPFAGTVASFDAE
+838 DRGPFAGTVAAFDAE
-853 SLTHSIAYDDGD
+853 FLTHAVAYDDGD

-878 LGVPEDARAEAE
+878 LGVPEDAQAEAE
-890 AAAEKRSGDEGAFG
+890 RAQRRERGVSS
-904 GDEGARGEKKKART
+904 GARET
-918 RDEAPPAPFFGAGGT
+918 
-933 DSPRGGHTSLPSASA
+933 
-948 SRGKRKR
+948 
-955 DRPPDGSGNVRDAL
+955 
-969 DSRASRAAERATSRR
+969 RATGRATR
-984 NIAGEAARAREPER
+984 AAARARNAEREPAR
-998 PRRGPGRPPASGR
+998 PPGPRAPGRPPASAR
-1011 GRGTRRGDGA
+1011 GRGG
-1021 RGGAEACAVG
+1021 RGGGGGVGRGQKKACVVG

>member
-1 MLLENVPGLLNWH
+1 LRYGAQTGLCAHVFRLLRASRSPVPWVLLENVPGLLNWH

-153 AGADRHSACAHGARE
+153 AEADRHSACAHGARE

-470 YNVHPPLGWR
+470 YNVHPSSGWR

-629 PPDAFDALAKARQ
+629 PPDAFDALAKVQPVPSRGEGAAA
-642 ADAASRDLEISSDT
+642 ADDASIGPSVSDT
-656 HVLVVYFGDKTYEWC
+656 HVLVVYFGDKTYEWRE
-671 ASDSLL
+671 SDALL
-677 NFLEH
+677 DFLEH
-682 RDEFAEQPLLRNR
+682 KDELAEQPLLRTR
-695 KRFLEGVRLAGE
+695 ARFLRGVALANE
-707 WVDEQRRL
+707 WHAEQRRL
-715 GLAPSMLRAR
+715 GVTPAIRRAR

-738 VGAASGDGSGL
+738 VGAAGGDGSGAGAL
-749 ATPASCGACGVC
+749 PPASCGACRVC
-761 KRNAAETGAVSFSP
+761 ACNKQAETAVPFSA
-775 RHLSRKCAN
+775 RHLSRACAT
-784 RKATTVN
+784 ATA
-791 PSHDTASVCPQI
+791 AS
-803 GVILEARVGHVG
+803 ARR
-815 ACLTLLRE
+815 LLDRTCASTERAAPE
-823 RAVGRRVRVHWPAEA
+823 RAVPADRRHRRGSPGARGRVPDAPARACRRPPRARALAGRGRQRALRGHGRRLRRRVPHARRRLRRRRRRARLPAVEGDRA
-838 ARGPFAGTVASFDAE
+838 PGGPGGRAG
-853 SLTHSIAYDDGD
+853 G
-865 VEPACRLWKETVH
+865 
-878 LGVPEDARAEAE
+878 GGARAEA
-890 AAAEKRSGDEGAFG
+890 
-904 GDEGARGEKKKART
+904 
-918 RDEAPPAPFFGAGGT
+918 GT
-933 DSPRGGHTSLPSASA
+933 
-948 SRGKRKR
+948 
-955 DRPPDGSGNVRDAL
+955 
-969 DSRASRAAERATSRR
+969 
-984 NIAGEAARAREPER
+984 
-998 PRRGPGRPPASGR
+998 GRL
-1011 GRGTRRGDGA
+1011 
-1021 RGGAEACAVG
+1021 

>member
-1 MLLENVPGLLNWH
+1 MRYGAQTGLCAHVFRLLRASRSPVPWVLLENVPGLLNWH

-106 TDSETDGCI
+106 TDSENDGCI
-115 DDETHRHSKKK
+115 DDEAHRHSKKK
-126 RNNSDAFPERAC
+126 GNNSDAFPERAC

-279 SAAANSADPPG
+279 SDAANSADPH
-290 SRDVSDP
+290 
-297 PDDDRATTAR
+297 DDDRATTAR

-364 IKFAR
+364 VKFAR

-390 QRAAPSGF
+390 QKAAPSAPSGF
-398 DPLASEPDGEF
+398 YPLASEPDGSET
-409 EAPSGGVDEDAR
+409 PSGGVDEDAR
-421 IEIDDEGGGGDID
+421 IDEDDAVD

-440 KTARSS
+440 KTARKKSS
-446 GSRSVLDDARLEAA
+446 GFRSVLDDARLEAA

-470 YNVHPPLGWR
+470 YNVHPQLGWR

-509 EWPEAPLEQ
+509 EWPEASLEQ

-540 LGEKQTAAEKKTA
+540 LGEKQTAAGGK
-553 GKRKRGPGEEGD
+553 KRKRSPGEEGD
-565 GEETREETAPPDV
+565 GEETREETALPDV
-578 AAEGGVSG
+578 AAEGGVSE
-586 DDGVPAGR
+586 DDKVPAGR

-629 PPDAFDALAKARQ
+629 PPDAFDALAKVQPVPSRGEGAAA
-642 ADAASRDLEISSDT
+642 ADDASIGGGLLASVPADRTMRSLSVSDT
-656 HVLVVYFGDKTYEWC
+656 HVLVVYFGDKTYEWRE
-671 ASDSLL
+671 SDALL
-677 NFLEH
+677 DFLEH
-682 RDEFAEQPLLRNR
+682 KDELAEQPLLRTR
-695 KRFLEGVRLAGE
+695 ARFLRGVALANE
-707 WVDEQRRL
+707 WHAEQRRR
-715 GLAPSMLRAR
+715 GVTPAIRRAR

-738 VGAASGDGSGL
+738 VGAAGGDGSGAGVL
-749 ATPASCGACGVC
+749 PPASCGACRVC
-761 KRNAAETGAVSFSP
+761 ARNKQAETAVPFSA
-775 RHLSRKCAN
+775 RHLSRACA
-784 RKATTVN
+784 
-791 PSHDTASVCPQI
+791 TASAASARRLLDRTAHRQSARRPNALCPQI
-803 GVILEARVGHVG
+803 GAIVEARRGHVG

-823 RAVGRRVRVHWPAEA
+823 RAVGRRVRVHWPDEA
-838 ARGPFAGTVASFDAE
+838 DRGPFAGTVAAFDAE
-853 SLTHSIAYDDGD
+853 FLTHAVAYDDGD

-878 LGVPEDARAEAE
+878 LGVPEDAQAEAE
-890 AAAEKRSGDEGAFG
+890 RAQRRERGVLS
-904 GDEGARGEKKKART
+904 GARDAR
-918 RDEAPPAPFFGAGGT
+918 AKG
-933 DSPRGGHTSLPSASA
+933 
-948 SRGKRKR
+948 
-955 DRPPDGSGNVRDAL
+955 
-969 DSRASRAAERATSRR
+969 RATR
-984 NIAGEAARAREPER
+984 AAARARNAEREPAR
-998 PRRGPGRPPASGR
+998 PPGPRAPGRPPASAR
-1011 GRGTRRGDGA
+1011 GRGG
-1021 RGGAEACAVG
+1021 RGGGGGVGRGQKKACVVG